1 MAGCLTWI
9 HFGDLHVDEADGY
22 EGLSRF
28 RELATIAQHHFGG
41 SGPDATGG
49 KVDFA
54 FLPGDNANHGT
65 DAQYAGI
72 ADAMRGLT
80 LPWHV
85 LAGDHDFEPGDLT
98 AMRAITSQLAP
109 YAVTLNGYR
118 CLFLDIVSAGKG
130 GPDFRIAPDQ
140 RSWIERELS
149 AATAA
154 DLRSVVFM
162 HAYPG
167 DLRDDPDGIA
177 GLFAAHRVAFVDT
190 GHTHYNELL
199 NDGRVVYGATRST
212 GQIEE
217 GAPGFSIV
225 TLDDGVPSWRFQAI
239 GDSWPLVQITSPV
252 DRRLLT
258 DPDRVDHVPTD
269 TVVVRAKIFGQ
280 SAPATPSA
288 QLDDGAAVPMT
299 PNAAGLWEATIENAT
314 DGLHRLTVSSGSSA
328 DVIEILVRAPR
339 ALDRPGPPR
348 LKRNAPTA
356 LGRDVTAIG
365 AWPSRGIDGA
375 QRGPNKNGM
384 DW

>member
-1 MAGCLTWI
+1 MAECLTWI
-9 HFGDLHVDEADGY
+9 HFGDLHVDDADGY

-28 RELATIAQHHFGG
+28 RALAAMAQMHIGQQSAGG
-41 SGPDATGG
+41 T
-49 KVDFA
+49 VDFA

-65 DAQYAGI
+65 DDQYAPI
-72 ADAMRGLT
+72 ADAMTGLS

-98 AMRAITSQLAP
+98 AMHAITTNLAP
-109 YAVTLNGYR
+109 YAVTMNGYR
-118 CLFLDIVSAGKG
+118 CLFLDIVSAGDG
-130 GPDFRIAPDQ
+130 GPDFRIDPDQ
-140 RSWIERELS
+140 RRWIERELS

-154 DLRSVVFM
+154 GMRSAVFM

-217 GAPGFSIV
+217 GAPGFSVV
-225 TLDDGVPSWRFQAI
+225 TLDDGVPSWRFHAI
-239 GDSWPLVQITSPV
+239 DDPWPLVQITAPA
-252 DRRLLT
+252 DRRLIT
-258 DPDRVDHVPTD
+258 DPDHLGHVPNGSI
-269 TVVVRAKIFGQ
+269 VVRAKIFGHP
-280 SAPATPSA
+280 APTEAFA
-288 QLDDGAAVPMT
+288 QLDDGVAVAMT
-299 PNAAGLWEATIENAT
+299 RNEAGLWEAPIDGAA
-314 DGLHRLTVSSGSSA
+314 DGLHRLIVHSDGGE

-339 ALDRPGPPR
+339 PANRPGPPR
-348 LKRNAPTA
+348 LKRNPPTA
-356 LGRDVTAIG
+356 LGRDVHAIG
-365 AWPSRGIDGA
+365 AWPERGIDGA
-375 QRGPNKNGM
+375 QRGPNKNGL

>member
-9 HFGDLHVDEADGY
+9 HFGDLHVDDADGY

-28 RELATIAQHHFGG
+28 RALVAMAQVHMGRG
-41 SGPDATGG
+41 SEGSA
-49 KVDFA
+49 VDFA
-54 FLPGDNANHGT
+54 LLPGDNANHGT
-65 DAQYAGI
+65 DDQYTRI
-72 ADAMRGLT
+72 ADAMTGLS

-98 AMRAITSQLAP
+98 AMHAITTNLAP
-109 YAVTLNGYR
+109 YAVTMNGYR
-118 CLFLDIVSAGKG
+118 CLFLDIVSAGDG
-130 GPDFRIAPDQ
+130 GPDFRIDPDH
-140 RSWIERELS
+140 RRWIERELS

-154 DLRSVVFM
+154 GLRSAVFM

-217 GAPGFSIV
+217 GAPGFSVV

-239 GDSWPLVQITSPV
+239 DDPWPLVQITAPA
-252 DRRLLT
+252 DRRLIT
-258 DPDRVDHVPTD
+258 DPDHLGQVPNGSF
-269 TVVVRAKIFGQ
+269 VVRAKIFGNP
-280 SAPATPSA
+280 APTQAFA
-288 QLDDGAAVPMT
+288 RFDDGVAVAMT
-299 PNAAGLWEATIENAT
+299 RNEAGLWEATIDDAE
-314 DGLHRLTVSSGSSA
+314 DGLHRLTVRSDGGT

-339 ALDRPGPPR
+339 PADRPGPPR
-348 LKRNAPTA
+348 LKRNPPTA
-356 LGRDVTAIG
+356 LGRDVHAIG
-365 AWPSRGIDGA
+365 AWPERGIDGA
-375 QRGPNKNGM
+375 QRGPNKNGL

>member
-177 GLFAAHRVAFVDT
+177 GLFAAHRVTFVDT

-239 GDSWPLVQITSPV
+239 EDSWPLVQITSPA

-269 TVVVRAKIFGQ
+269 TVVVRAKVFGHP
-280 SAPATPSA
+280 APATPFA

-299 PNAAGLWEATIENAT
+299 RNAAGLWEVTLENAT
-314 DGLHRLTVSSGSSA
+314 DGLHRLTVSSGSSE
-328 DVIEILVRAPR
+328 DVVEILVRAPR
-339 ALDRPGPPR
+339 ALDRPAPPR

>member
-98 AMRAITSQLAP
+98 AMRAITSRLAP

-217 GAPGFSIV
+217 GSPGFSIV

-239 GDSWPLVQITSPV
+239 EDSWPLVQITSPA

-280 SAPATPSA
+280 PAPATPSA

-314 DGLHRLTVSSGSSA
+314 DGLHRLTVSSGSSE
-328 DVIEILVRAPR
+328 DVVEILVRAPR